1 MQELKFEWRKGI
13 QYQDRLCQFLNEIDE
28 IMIPALSERV
38 CISDYAGKLASL
50 AENLFMVQN
59 GRDIASCSVYCNSKI
74 AFISSIAVKKE
85 FSNHGMGTALMN
97 EVKQFT
103 RENQCERIQLEVY
116 EQNSIA
122 LDFYKKNGFVIIVE
136 KSNLKRMEYL
146 FSTKENNGN

>member
-85 FSNHGMGTALMN
+85 FLNHGIGTALMN
-97 EVKQFT
+97 EVKQYA
-103 RENQCERIQLEVY
+103 RKKQCESIQLEVY
-116 EQNSIA
+116 EQNTIA
-122 LDFYKKNGFVIIVE
+122 LKFYKKNRFTIIAE
-136 KSNLKRMEYL
+136 NSNFKRMECLLSKTNY
-146 FSTKENNGN
+146 